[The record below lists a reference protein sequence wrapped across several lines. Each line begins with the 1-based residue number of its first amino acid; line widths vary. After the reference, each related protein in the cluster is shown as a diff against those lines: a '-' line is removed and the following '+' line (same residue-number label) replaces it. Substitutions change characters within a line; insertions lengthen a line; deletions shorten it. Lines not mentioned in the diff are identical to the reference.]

1 MERRQLIMG
10 LFNSMVAVLP
20 APLNFGSRF
29 INAALAAPPT
39 KQGRSVIVIGAG
51 MAGLAAARKLAAS
64 GVSVTILEARD
75 RIGGRVWTGVFD
87 GMPLDMGA
95 GWIHGPG
102 GGNPIS
108 ALAKEVGAR
117 TYMTDDDSVIVL
129 GSNGIDVTER
139 QFRIGE
145 AQVKKILRSVA
156 KRMGESGVTDIA
168 LAKAIF
174 MTDPTALDD
183 PFVNYELTS
192 NIEFDTGGWL
202 EALSAKNYL
211 ADNNYPGTDVIL
223 PEGYGAIP
231 RLLATGLD
239 IRLNQVVTHI
249 EHSNAQVTVKAGGSS
264 FSADYAL
271 VTLPLGVLS
280 SESVSIEPPLSNFK
294 KLAMSRLGIG
304 QVNKIFLIFEQAFW
318 PVHIQYFG
326 FHSPIRGRFSY
337 YMNYRTF
344 SPFNCLV
351 TFGFGIQGGI
361 IEKMTEAQLIAEITP
376 HLKTMFGPRATAP
389 KRAIITQWNEDPFAR
404 GAYSFAGV
412 GSTEK
417 DHEMM
422 AKPEGQRLFFA
433 GEHTHEKY
441 RATVHGAYLSGVRE
455 ANRILALV

>member
-1 MERRQLIMG
+1 MERRRLIMG
-10 LFNSMVAVLP
+10 LASSMIAVLP
-20 APLNFGSRF
+20 TFPHFGSRF
-29 INAALAAPPT
+29 INAAFAALPT

-51 MAGLAAARKLAAS
+51 MAGLAAGRKLATS
-64 GVSVTILEARD
+64 GVSVTVLEARD
-75 RIGGRVWTGVFD
+75 RIGGRVWTDVFD
-87 GMPLDMGA
+87 GIPLDMGA

-108 ALAKEVGAR
+108 ALAKQVGAK

-129 GSNGIDVTER
+129 GSDGIDVTQR

-145 AQVKKILRSVA
+145 ARVRKLLRSIA
-156 KRMGESGVTDIA
+156 KRMDELGVTDLA
-168 LAKAIF
+168 LAKAIL

-202 EALSAKNYL
+202 EALSARNYFS
-211 ADNNYPGTDVIL
+211 DENYPGSDLIL
-223 PEGYGAIP
+223 PEGYGVIP

-239 IRLNQVVTHI
+239 IRLSQVVTHI
-249 EHSNAQVTVKAGGSS
+249 EHNNTQVTVNAGGSS
-264 FSADYAL
+264 FSADFAL
-271 VTLPLGVLS
+271 VTLPLGVLA
-280 SESVSIEPPLSNFK
+280 SESVRIDPPLSNFK

-318 PVHIQYFG
+318 PVNTQYLG

-344 SPFNCLV
+344 SSFNCLV
-351 TFGFGIQGGI
+351 TFGFGMQGGI
-361 IEKMTEAQLIAEITP
+361 IEKMSEAQLIAEITP

-389 KRAIITQWNEDPFAR
+389 KRAIITRWNQDPFAR

-417 DHEMM
+417 DHEIM
-422 AKPEGQRLFFA
+422 ATPEGQRLFFA

-441 RATVHGAYLSGVRE
+441 RATVHGAYLSGIRE
-455 ANRILALV
+455 ADRILALI

>member
-1 MERRQLIMG
+1 MERRQLVMG
-10 LFNSMVAVLP
+10 LVNSTIAVLP
-20 APLNFGSRF
+20 TPLSFGSRF
-29 INAALAAPPT
+29 VNTAFAASPA

-64 GVSVTILEARD
+64 GISVTVLEARD
-75 RIGGRVWTGVFD
+75 RIGGRVWTAGFD
-87 GMPLDMGA
+87 GIPLDMGA

-108 ALAKEVGAR
+108 ALAKEAGAK
-117 TYMTDDDSVIVL
+117 TYMTDDDSVIVM

-139 QFRIGE
+139 QFGIGE
-145 AQVKKILRSVA
+145 ARVIKILRSVA
-156 KRMGESGVTDIA
+156 KRMAESGVTDIA

-174 MTDPTALDD
+174 LTDPAALDD
-183 PFVNYELTS
+183 PFVNFELTS
-192 NIEFDTGGWL
+192 NIEFSTGGWL

-211 ADNNYPGTDVIL
+211 ADENYPGNDLIL

-239 IRLNQVVTHI
+239 VRLNQVVTHI
-249 EHSNAQVTVKAGGSS
+249 DHNNTQVTVKAGGSS

-280 SESVSIEPPLSNFK
+280 RESVRIEPPLSNFK
-294 KLAMSRLGIG
+294 KQAMSRLGIG
-304 QVNKIFLIFEQAFW
+304 QINKIFLIFEQPFW
-318 PVHIQYFG
+318 PVSTQYFG

-361 IEKMTEAQLIAEITP
+361 VEKMSETQLIAEITP
-376 HLKTMFGPRATAP
+376 HLKTMFGTGATAP
-389 KRAIITQWNEDPFAR
+389 KRAIMTRWNEDPFAR

-412 GSTEK
+412 GSTDK
-417 DHEMM
+417 DHEIM
-422 AKPEGQRLFFA
+422 ANPEGQRLFFA

-441 RATVHGAYLSGVRE
+441 RATVHGAYLSGIRE